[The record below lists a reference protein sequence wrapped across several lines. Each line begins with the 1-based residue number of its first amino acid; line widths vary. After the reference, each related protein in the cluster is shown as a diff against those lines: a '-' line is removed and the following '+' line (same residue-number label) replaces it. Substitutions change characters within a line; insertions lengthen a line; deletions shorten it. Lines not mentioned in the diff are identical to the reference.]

1 MEKQKVYIVSTS
13 GENDGESFSTVLGV
27 FARLSDAKAVMA
39 QDIEQIKKDWDHI
52 DFNDPK
58 DWVCDEGELCYDGFA
73 PSDDYQY
80 SILIEEMP
88 VQ

>member
-1 MEKQKVYIVSTS
+1 MEQQKVYIVSTS
-13 GENDGESFSTVLGV
+13 GENDGESFSTILGV

-52 DFNDPK
+52 DFNDPE
-58 DWVCDEGELCYDGFA
+58 DWKSSESERCYEGFT

-88 VQ
+88 VL